1 MFGAQN
7 LQLGMFAATAAQLP
21 KYSPFR
27 YDSLQL
33 YRGSLNDEPGADRAN
48 EPNILNDEPGNG
60 EPFATV
66 ENNGYS
72 CQ

>member
-33 YRGSLNDEPGADRAN
+33 YRGSLNDEPGAD
-48 EPNILNDEPGNG
+48 EPMSPI
-60 EPFATV
+60 
-66 ENNGYS
+66 Y
-72 CQ
+72 

>member
-7 LQLGMFAATAAQLP
+7 LQLGMFAAMAAQLP

-33 YRGSLNDEPGADRAN
+33 YRGSLNDEPG
-48 EPNILNDEPGNG
+48 NG

-72 CQ
+72 CQWSTNVL